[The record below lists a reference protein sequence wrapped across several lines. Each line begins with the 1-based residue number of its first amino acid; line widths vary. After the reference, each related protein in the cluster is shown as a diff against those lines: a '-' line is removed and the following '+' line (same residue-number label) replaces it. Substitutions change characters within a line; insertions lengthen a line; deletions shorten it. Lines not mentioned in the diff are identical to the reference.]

1 MDQFDEVV
9 IVVKRKMD
17 SLQSLSLK
25 ASSEV
30 DTEQE
35 EDMQGIAGPSSLG
48 GQNQRR
54 RYLCLILLVWHF
66 LVKFPLFNFHISYYI
81 EINY

>member
-1 MDQFDEVV
+1 
-9 IVVKRKMD
+9 MD

-35 EDMQGIAGPSSLG
+35 EDMQGIAGPSTVG

-54 RYLCLILLVWHF
+54 RCLSSTKFYEF
-66 LVKFPLFNFHISYYI
+66 L
-81 EINY
+81 